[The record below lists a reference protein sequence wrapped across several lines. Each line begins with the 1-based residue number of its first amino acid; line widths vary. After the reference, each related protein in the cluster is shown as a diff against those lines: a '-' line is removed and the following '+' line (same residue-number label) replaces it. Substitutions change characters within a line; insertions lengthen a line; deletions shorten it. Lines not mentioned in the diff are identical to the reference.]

1 MEKSLF
7 DIWTNQFAE
16 NIFRQ
21 KYSMDGQESWSDT
34 CHRVTSS
41 VCGRL
46 LSAEDQEIIY
56 QYIYSRKFLPGGR
69 YLYAAG
75 RPFHQ
80 VNNCFLFRAEDSR
93 EGWSEMMQKI
103 TAALM
108 TGGGIGVDYSL
119 LREKGAR
126 IKRTGGESTG
136 PIALM
141 NMVNEAGRH
150 IMQGGQR
157 RCLPGDSLVH
167 TKRGLVPISEVI
179 PGEDYA
185 LTSNGYRRILNKF
198 VQGEQKTVKI
208 KSQTGEFECTP
219 NHKMAV
225 LSSITGDY
233 IWKEAQDLE
242 EDDRLLFSSLVTDGV
257 ITKMPPSSYV
267 KPAKAYTA
275 KDITI
280 PELDTDMAW
289 FLGYF
294 HGNGHC
300 HLRDDVDKGS
310 GKRHGR
316 IWIAVPDDAH
326 PVMSKLVE
334 QLSRFGIFCSIKQGD
349 GQCKVIKATSVA
361 LGLYFTTYIKRANE
375 EIQVPDFI
383 LQAAPSIR
391 ASYVAG
397 LMDADGSVSSRPICV
412 MTSVYPKFTQQ
423 IQSIC
428 ASLGFASRFFMT
440 RPPKGKWQALYK
452 LNITGSKQE
461 KVFYDTVGQFL
472 IYKIEQRRG
481 RKHEQCSY
489 SFAPQMVKSSSI
501 DKKTLHKNWEVNY
514 PVENIENIVGEQFFT
529 PVRVQEIL
537 EGTAQPTFDI
547 EVEDNHEFFC
557 NGYLTHNSAI
567 WAGLSWKHE
576 DVKDFI
582 SLKDW
587 SADIR
592 KIKEKDFN
600 FPAPM
605 EGTNIS
611 VIYDT
616 EFFVAI
622 EDRKHPLHKLAKEIW
637 QDNCLQA
644 FKTAEPGMSF
654 NFLKDNESL
663 RNAPVSANTKVLTRE
678 GYVEV
683 GEIVGRE
690 VEVYTGKQWAKTT
703 FKKTREQDE
712 VVKITFSN
720 GQSLVCSLDHPLITE
735 GWQRIEAQHLTP
747 NHIVLGIDG
756 NVNVVDADVLQQ
768 KEDVYCCDVGVEEHS
783 FVIEG
788 GIIVSNCTEVTS
800 EDDSD
805 KCNLGTVW
813 MNRFDDREDFARC
826 IKYATKF
833 LLCGGIYSDVPT
845 EKIREIGLKNNRI
858 GLGLG
863 GMHEWLMLRGE
874 KYEVTPEMHKWLSVY
889 EHESDAAAFITAR
902 ELGVSKPR
910 GVRAIAPTG
919 CQKPDTLIVTEDGI
933 LELQE
938 LGNSS
943 GEQWQQLD
951 LGVAQE
957 NGMKIATRFFVNGEA
972 STKRIRMK
980 SGNILECTPN
990 HQYRCLEG
998 EGYVWKRA
1006 DTLNIDDKLVV
1017 ALNTYHK
1024 KNEPTLIDVPK
1035 TYRTQNSC
1043 HFLKEV
1049 NKDLAFFLGI
1059 FFADG
1064 SIHKKGIRIHTN
1076 AKKEDYKFVSEL
1088 GQKLFGIKP
1097 TLENNGR
1104 NCLSVCFNSISLLK
1118 WLYVNNL
1125 DKPESKYMELPFIIR
1140 CFSRQ
1145 SLEAF
1150 FDGYFFGDGS
1160 TSNSAKYIDTASYKM
1175 ALQTQC
1181 VLRAIG
1187 IDCSIREGI
1196 SGLGSPI
1203 FRITYVKTVR
1213 KDESHVDR
1221 KVLDNLGLKN
1231 CTVDRI
1237 VNIEDSQALTLD
1249 IEVPETTTYIANGVV
1264 SHNTIGIL
1272 AETTTGI
1279 EPLFCKA
1286 YKRRYLKGETWHYEF
1301 VVDGAVKRLVDA
1313 GVKLEDI
1320 QDAYDISFKERVK
1333 FQADVQNYVDMS
1345 ISSTCNL
1352 PSWGSELNNE
1362 RTVDSDSRTLLKY
1375 AKRLRGFTCYPDGAR
1390 GGQPLTRVELEE
1402 ALSQEGVVF
1411 EEKER
1416 ECVGGVCGV

>member
-1 MEKSLF
+1 
-7 DIWTNQFAE
+7 
-16 NIFRQ
+16 
-21 KYSMDGQESWSDT
+21 
-34 CHRVTSS
+34 
-41 VCGRL
+41 
-46 LSAEDQEIIY
+46 
-56 QYIYSRKFLPGGR
+56 
-69 YLYAAG
+69 
-75 RPFHQ
+75 
-80 VNNCFLFRAEDSR
+80 
-93 EGWSEMMQKI
+93 MQKI

-108 TGGGIGVDYSL
+108 TGGGIGVDYSF
-119 LREKGAR
+119 LRHKGAK

-179 PGEDYA
+179 PGEDHA

-198 VQGEQKTVKI
+198 VQGEQKTIKI

-225 LSSITGDY
+225 LSSVTGDY
-233 IWKEAQDLE
+233 LWKEAQDLE

-257 ITKMPPSSYV
+257 ATKMPPSNYV

-275 KDITI
+275 KDIVI
-280 PELDTDMAW
+280 PDLDTDMAW

-294 HGNGHC
+294 HGNGNC
-300 HLRDDVDKGS
+300 FIREDVEKGN

-316 IWIAVPDDAH
+316 VNTAVPHDA
-326 PVMSKLVE
+326 PQVCTKIVE
-334 QLSRFGIFCSIKQGD
+334 QISRFGVPARIKQGD
-349 GQCKVIKATSVA
+349 GCKNVNCTSVA
-361 LGLYFTTYIKRANE
+361 LATYFTTYIKRVKE
-375 EIQVPDFI
+375 EIRVPNFI

-391 ASYVAG
+391 AAYVAG

-423 IQSIC
+423 VQSIC
-428 ASLGFASRFFMT
+428 ASLGVASRFFMT
-440 RPPKGKWQALYK
+440 REPRGKWQALYK
-452 LNITGSKQE
+452 LNVTGSKQE

-472 IYKIEQRRG
+472 IYKVERRRS

-501 DKKTLHKNWEVNY
+501 DKRTLHKNWETNY

-529 PVRVQEIL
+529 PVRVVEIL
-537 EGTAQPTFDI
+537 EGTVQPTFDI
-547 EVEDNHEFFC
+547 EVEEEHEFFC

-576 DVKDFI
+576 DIKDFI

-592 KIKEKDFN
+592 RIKEKDFN

-637 QDNCLQA
+637 QENCLQA

-663 RNAPVSANTKVLTRE
+663 RNAPVSINTQVLTRD
-678 GYVEV
+678 GYVKV

-712 VVKITFSN
+712 VVKLTFSN
-720 GQSLVCSLDHPLITE
+720 GSSLVCSLDHPLITE
-735 GWQRIEAQHLTP
+735 GWQRIEAQNLTP
-747 NHIVLGIDG
+747 NHVILGIDE
-756 NVNVVDADVLQQ
+756 NVNVVDIQDVE
-768 KEDVYCCDVGVEEHS
+768 KEDVFCCDVGVEEHS

-788 GIIVSNCTEVTS
+788 DIIVSNCTEVVS

-805 KCNLGTVW
+805 RCNLGTVW

-902 ELGVSKPR
+902 ELGVSKPK

-919 CQKPDTLIVTEDGI
+919 
-933 LELQE
+933 
-938 LGNSS
+938 
-943 GEQWQQLD
+943 
-951 LGVAQE
+951 
-957 NGMKIATRFFVNGEA
+957 
-972 STKRIRMK
+972 
-980 SGNILECTPN
+980 
-990 HQYRCLEG
+990 
-998 EGYVWKRA
+998 
-1006 DTLNIDDKLVV
+1006 
-1017 ALNTYHK
+1017 
-1024 KNEPTLIDVPK
+1024 
-1035 TYRTQNSC
+1035 
-1043 HFLKEV
+1043 
-1049 NKDLAFFLGI
+1049 
-1059 FFADG
+1059 
-1064 SIHKKGIRIHTN
+1064 
-1076 AKKEDYKFVSEL
+1076 
-1088 GQKLFGIKP
+1088 
-1097 TLENNGR
+1097 
-1104 NCLSVCFNSISLLK
+1104 
-1118 WLYVNNL
+1118 
-1125 DKPESKYMELPFIIR
+1125 
-1140 CFSRQ
+1140 
-1145 SLEAF
+1145 
-1150 FDGYFFGDGS
+1150 
-1160 TSNSAKYIDTASYKM
+1160 
-1175 ALQTQC
+1175 
-1181 VLRAIG
+1181 
-1187 IDCSIREGI
+1187 
-1196 SGLGSPI
+1196 
-1203 FRITYVKTVR
+1203 
-1213 KDESHVDR
+1213 
-1221 KVLDNLGLKN
+1221 
-1231 CTVDRI
+1231 
-1237 VNIEDSQALTLD
+1237 
-1249 IEVPETTTYIANGVV
+1249 
-1264 SHNTIGIL
+1264 TIGIL

-1352 PSWGSELNNE
+1352 PSWGSDLNNE
-1362 RTVDSDSRTLLKY
+1362 RTVDSDSKTLLKY